1 MESTRTISRT
11 LLLVVAAAAA
21 LAAVPREAQAQ
32 YFSRPYVAGYYGMN
46 KSDFGYLGSF
56 ALDWR
61 PTMAGEA
68 GFEIYGMT
76 VSLGM
81 LDSGLAEWTSPDGNI
96 DYAMQFR
103 AMYLNFGAREEVG
116 IYFAGGLNFPIWD
129 TLPRSPDP
137 SNPNP
142 LALDP
147 EVGFQAFLGFQ
158 FPPSELP
165 VRIMFE
171 VGYAQFNGLVTNV
184 EGAVGE
190 LAQFSS
196 TGPIARVGL
205 AILPFEF

>member
-1 MESTRTISRT
+1 MNRTRPVLNVLTVLT
-11 LLLVVAAAAA
+11 AVAAVLVAA
-21 LAAVPREAQAQ
+21 PRPAQAQ
-32 YFSRPYVAGYYGMN
+32 YFSRPYVAGYIGMN
-46 KSDFGYLGSF
+46 KSDFGYLGSK

-61 PTMAGEA
+61 TSPAGEV

-76 VSLGM
+76 LSLGM

-103 AMYLNFGAREEVG
+103 SVYVNVGAREDAG

-137 SNPNP
+137 DNPNP
-142 LALDP
+142 LELDP
-147 EVGFQAFLGFQ
+147 EVGFQAYLGFQ
-158 FPPSELP
+158 FPAGELP
-165 VRIMFE
+165 LRIMLE
-171 VGYAQFNGLVTNV
+171 AGYAQFNGLVTNV

-196 TGPIARVGL
+196 TGPLVRAGL
-205 AILPFEF
+205 AILLFEF